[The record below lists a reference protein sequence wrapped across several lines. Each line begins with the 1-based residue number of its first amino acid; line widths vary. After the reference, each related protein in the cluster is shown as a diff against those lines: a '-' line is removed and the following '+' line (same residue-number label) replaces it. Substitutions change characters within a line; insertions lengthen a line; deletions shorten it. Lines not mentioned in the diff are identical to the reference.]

1 MKNPTK
7 LLKLYAEGLKTPL
20 LKKKFLVTLLI
31 LAIFRLVAHVPVPGV
46 NLSLLKQ
53 FFQSNQFLSLL
64 DIFSGG
70 TLANFSIAALGLNPY
85 INASIMLQLLGM
97 VIKKLEELKKEGEYG
112 RAKINQYTRILTI
125 PLAIFQAFSMY
136 GILRSQNIIPTLSPL
151 TLTALIL
158 TMTAG
163 TMLTLFLAELIN
175 QYGIGNGV
183 SVIIFAGIVAS
194 YPVNIIQTSSTIGAT
209 NLFNLLSFLGLALV
223 LTLGI
228 VFVEEAVLR
237 IPIQYAKTKQ
247 NTYLPLKVDTA
258 GVMPIIFALSLATIP
273 SMIAQFVT
281 TLNHEKLTA
290 IANAVSRFLNP
301 GSTSHTIFYFLL
313 VVVFTYFYTG
323 VVFKPKDVAED
334 LRKSGAFI
342 PGIRPGKST
351 QKRLEFLS
359 SRVTVIG
366 ATFLGFVAVLPSIA
380 QRLTGITTLTVGGT
394 SLLIVVSVIIE
405 LTRKVENVVQMYRY
419 EKFTY

>member
-1 MKNPTK
+1 MKSPAK
-7 LLKLYAEGLKTPL
+7 LIRLYIEGLKTPI
-20 LKKKFLVTLLI
+20 LKKKFLITFLI
-31 LAIFRLVAHVPVPGV
+31 LALFRMVAHIPVPGV
-46 NLSLLKQ
+46 NLDLLKQ
-53 FFQSNQFLSLL
+53 FFEGNQFLSLL

-85 INASIMLQLLGM
+85 INASIMLQLMTM
-97 VIKKLEELKKEGEYG
+97 VIKKLEDLSKEGEFG
-112 RAKINQYTRILTI
+112 REKINQYTRILTI
-125 PLAIFQAFSMY
+125 PLSIFQAFSMY

-151 TLTALIL
+151 ILAALIL

-183 SVIIFAGIVAS
+183 SVMIFAGIIAR
-194 YPVNIIQTSSTIGAT
+194 YPVNIVQTSSVVGASG
-209 NLFNLLSFLGLALV
+209 LFNLLSFLVLALI

-228 VFVEEAVLR
+228 VFVEEAILR
-237 IPIQYAKTKQ
+237 IPIKYAKTKQ
-247 NTYLPLKVDTA
+247 TTYLPLKVDTA

-273 SMIAQFVT
+273 SMVAQFMATLDNVT
-281 TLNHEKLTA
+281 LVN
-290 IANAVSRFLNP
+290 IANGISNFLIP
-301 GSTSHTIFYFLL
+301 GSATYSLFYFTL

-323 VVFKPKDVAED
+323 VVFKPKDIAQD

-351 QKRLEFLS
+351 EKRLQFLS

-366 ATFLGFVAVLPSIA
+366 AVFLGFVAVIPSIA
-380 QRLTGITTLTVGGT
+380 QNLTGITTLAIGGT

>member
-1 MKNPTK
+1 MKSPAK
-7 LLKLYAEGLKTPL
+7 LIRLYIEGLKTPIL
-20 LKKKFLVTLLI
+20 QKKFLITFLI
-31 LAIFRLVAHVPVPGV
+31 LALFRMVAHIPVPGV
-46 NLSLLKQ
+46 NLTLLKQ
-53 FFQSNQFLSLL
+53 FFEGNQFLSLL

-85 INASIMLQLLGM
+85 INASIMLQLMTM
-97 VIKKLEELKKEGEYG
+97 VIKKLEDLSKEGEFG
-112 RAKINQYTRILTI
+112 REKINQYTRILTI
-125 PLAIFQAFSMY
+125 PLSIFQAFSMY
-136 GILRSQNIIPTLSPL
+136 GILRSQDIIPTLSPVVL
-151 TLTALIL
+151 AALIL

-183 SVIIFAGIVAS
+183 SVMIFAGIIAR
-194 YPVNIIQTSSTIGAT
+194 YPVNIIQTSSVVGA
-209 NLFNLLSFLGLALV
+209 NGLFNLMSFLILALI

-228 VFVEEAVLR
+228 VFVEEAILR
-237 IPIQYAKTKQ
+237 IPIKYAKTKQ
-247 NTYLPLKVDTA
+247 TTYLPLKVDTA

-273 SMIAQFVT
+273 SMVAQFLATVDNT
-281 TLNHEKLTA
+281 TLVN
-290 IANAVSRFLNP
+290 IANGISNFLIP
-301 GSTSHTIFYFLL
+301 GSATYSLFYFTL

-323 VVFKPKDVAED
+323 VVFKPKDIAQD

-351 QKRLEFLS
+351 EARLQFLS

-366 ATFLGFVAVLPSIA
+366 AVFLGFVAVIPSIA
-380 QRLTGITTLTVGGT
+380 QNLTGITTLAIGGT

>member
-1 MKNPTK
+1 MKSPAK
-7 LLKLYAEGLKTPL
+7 LIRLYIEGLKTPIL
-20 LKKKFLVTLLI
+20 QKKFLITFLI
-31 LAIFRLVAHVPVPGV
+31 LALFRMVAHIPVPGV
-46 NLSLLKQ
+46 NLTLLKQ
-53 FFQSNQFLSLL
+53 FFEGNQFLSLL

-85 INASIMLQLLGM
+85 INASIMLQLMTM
-97 VIKKLEELKKEGEYG
+97 VIKKLEDLSKEGEYG
-112 RAKINQYTRILTI
+112 REKINQYTRILTI
-125 PLAIFQAFSMY
+125 PLSIFQAFSMY
-136 GILRSQNIIPTLSPL
+136 GILRSQNIIPTLSPVVL
-151 TLTALIL
+151 AALIL

-183 SVIIFAGIVAS
+183 SVMIFAGIIAR
-194 YPVNIIQTSSTIGAT
+194 YPVNIVQTSSVVGA
-209 NLFNLLSFLGLALV
+209 NGLFNLLSFLILALI

-228 VFVEEAVLR
+228 VFVEEAILR
-237 IPIQYAKTKQ
+237 IPIKYAKTKQ
-247 NTYLPLKVDTA
+247 TTYLPLKVDTA

-273 SMIAQFVT
+273 SMIAQFLG
-281 TLNHEKLTA
+281 TLDNLTLVN
-290 IANAVSRFLNP
+290 IANGISSFLTP
-301 GSTSHTIFYFLL
+301 GSASYSVFYFTL
-313 VVVFTYFYTG
+313 VVIFTYFYTG
-323 VVFKPKDVAED
+323 VVFKPKDIAQD

-351 QKRLEFLS
+351 EARLQFLS

-366 ATFLGFVAVLPSIA
+366 AVFLGFVAVIPSIA
-380 QRLTGITTLTVGGT
+380 QNLTGITTLAIGGT

>member
-1 MKNPTK
+1 MKSPAK
-7 LLKLYAEGLKTPL
+7 LIRLYIEGLKTPV
-20 LKKKFLVTLLI
+20 LKKKFLITFLI
-31 LAIFRLVAHVPVPGV
+31 LALFRMVAHIPVPGV
-46 NLSLLKQ
+46 NLTLLKQ
-53 FFQSNQFLSLL
+53 FFEGNQFLSLL

-85 INASIMLQLLGM
+85 INASIMLQLMTM
-97 VIKKLEELKKEGEYG
+97 VIKKLEDLSKEGEYG
-112 RAKINQYTRILTI
+112 REKINQYTRILTI
-125 PLAIFQAFSMY
+125 PLSIFQAFSMY
-136 GILRSQNIIPTLSPL
+136 GILRSQDIIPTLSPVV
-151 TLTALIL
+151 LTALIL

-183 SVIIFAGIVAS
+183 SVMIFAGIIAR
-194 YPVNIIQTSSTIGAT
+194 YPVNIIQTSSVVGA
-209 NLFNLLSFLGLALV
+209 NGLFNLMSFLILALI

-228 VFVEEAVLR
+228 VFVEEAILR
-237 IPIQYAKTKQ
+237 IPIKYAKTKQ
-247 NTYLPLKVDTA
+247 TTYLPLKVDTA

-273 SMIAQFVT
+273 SMIAQFLGTLDNVT
-281 TLNHEKLTA
+281 LVN
-290 IANAVSRFLNP
+290 IANGISNFLTP
-301 GSTSHTIFYFLL
+301 GSASYSIFYFTL

-323 VVFKPKDVAED
+323 VVFKPKDIAQD

-351 QKRLEFLS
+351 EKRLQFLS

-366 ATFLGFVAVLPSIA
+366 AVFLGFVAVIPSIA
-380 QRLTGITTLTVGGT
+380 QNLTGITTLAIGGT